1 MNQFFPPPPPTP
13 YAQNKLYVK
22 KGLSKPF
29 MLIAGILS
37 LVICAANAYIVYTVL
52 QFDNPFNTIKNF
64 LEQYQIS
71 LDFIDQAESAI
82 TNTKYIVAGLFGVI
96 AFCAL
101 LLSLGFLISFFSSLN
116 KNSESSP
123 GVGIGFLTAGA
134 VIDIILKLAVLALSI
149 LLVVGVIDAMNKAN
163 AFSDQNAQIT
173 LYTTIGIAVYAFFL
187 FLFACSIASFAS
199 SARKTLKEKGKF
211 KKGIGMNS
219 FCTVILS
226 LVDIAAAALLIMFT
240 VKLNRPISDITTP
253 LVVLGGLMLFRL
265 SICFAMLGYGSEIA
279 NLMGVMPVE
288 APFPAPEGEI
298 PPEESASTAPPTPVT
313 NYPEATFDP
322 NTAVTEPVNVPQA
335 APEAEK
341 TSAFDPEATV
351 VLQEAPKLTETCPIC
366 GNENYIGSKFCEHC
380 GSNIA
385 KDEPSVSEAE
395 KTSAFDPEATVVLK
409 EAPKL
414 TETCPICGNENY
426 IGSKFCEHCGSSIV
440 KDEPPQTAPETA
452 AAQPEPEHI
461 PTEPVMNPVSIKKTK
476 PAPQS
481 QATESA
487 PSEPVIHPV
496 SIKKPEP
503 VPQIQPPVSM
513 PETVSEP
520 EQAAVASVADTISET
535 PAAPVIS
542 ETPLT
547 PTENPN
553 EKVCPNCGT
562 ANPLSGL
569 FCKKCG
575 VMLNK
580 ARPKPVQTPQ
590 STVQTNCLCSNCGTE
605 NSAQSKFCKKCGNKL
620 K

>member
-187 FLFACSIASFAS
+187 FLFACSIVSFAS

-380 GSNIA
+380 GS
-385 KDEPSVSEAE
+385 
-395 KTSAFDPEATVVLK
+395 
-409 EAPKL
+409 
-414 TETCPICGNENY
+414 
-426 IGSKFCEHCGSSIV
+426 SIV

-503 VPQIQPPVSM
+503 VPQIQPPVSV

>member
-187 FLFACSIASFAS
+187 FLFACSIVSFAS

-351 VLQEAPKLTETCPIC
+351 VL
-366 GNENYIGSKFCEHC
+366 
-380 GSNIA
+380 
-385 KDEPSVSEAE
+385 
-395 KTSAFDPEATVVLK
+395 K

-503 VPQIQPPVSM
+503 VPQIQPPVSV